1 MVKRLFFLTLMLFL
15 FFSLPVA
22 ASEQG
27 FYDYEKEYEDFISEI
42 PDDLKGLL
50 PDGVFSEDREEMA
63 KAVSEAASPENFFK
77 TVLNMLGFRMK
88 DALGML
94 ARMVAL
100 ILISSLTR
108 NIIKSSGS
116 SAIVEAF
123 DFCTTSGIAAAFLYE
138 QAVMVKLASDFLQRL
153 LAMVNSMI
161 PIIGVLYA
169 AGGNVSAATSSV
181 SSLGFFLAVCENL
194 CAATLIPAVGI
205 CLAFSAASLFSPQFS
220 LGEISATFKKI
231 YTYGLGLLA
240 AILSLV
246 MSIQTQLASK
256 ADSLSAR
263 AAKYALGSFI
273 PVVGGTVGESFRTVA
288 ASVDYIKG
296 AVGGLSIVIILLLLL
311 PPLISLSLGRS
322 AVSISKCVAQM
333 LGCESEAKMLSEIGN
348 IYGYMIAVC
357 SVCAVIFI
365 YALTLFVRCNAAL
378 GG

>member
-1 MVKRLFFLTLMLFL
+1 MVKRLLFALFLLSFFL
-15 FFSLPVA
+15 SLPVS

-27 FYDYEKEYEDFISEI
+27 YYDYEKEYNDFISEI
-42 PDDLKGLL
+42 PEDVKDLL
-50 PDGVFSEDREEMA
+50 PDGVFSGDQEEIA
-63 KAVSEAASPENFFK
+63 KAVNDATSPATFFK
-77 TVLNMLGFRMK
+77 TILNMLGFRMK

-94 ARMVAL
+94 ARMIAL
-100 ILISSLTR
+100 LLVSSLTR
-108 NIIKSSGS
+108 NIIKSSGAS
-116 SAIVEAF
+116 SIGEAF
-123 DFCTTSGIAAAFLYE
+123 DFCATSGIAAAFLYE

-181 SSLGFFLAVCENL
+181 ASLGFFLAVCENI

-205 CLAFSAASLFSPQFS
+205 CLAFSAVSLFSPQFS
-220 LGEISATFKKI
+220 LGEISGTFKKL

-256 ADSLSAR
+256 ADSLGAR

-288 ASVDYIKG
+288 ASVDYIRG
-296 AVGGLSIVIILLLLL
+296 AVGGLSIVVILLLLL

-333 LGCESEAKMLSEIGN
+333 LGCETEAKMLSEIGN

-365 YALTLFVRCNAAL
+365 YALTLFVRCNSAV